1 MDARLR
7 YSLLLTATLMSLGAS
22 HRSKNFLVTASTSRL
37 AQEVCV
43 AAEQFRKQTALDWL
57 GQELP
62 AWPQPCPIR
71 VNSGNHLGA
80 GGVTS
85 FVFSSGQPGQWQ
97 MTIQGSR
104 QRILDSVLPHEI
116 THTVFAT
123 HFGRPLPRWADEGA
137 STTVEHI
144 SERRKQQHLLVQFLT
159 SDRGIPFH
167 RMYRIKEYP
176 QDVRPLYAQG
186 YSVARYLVSHGGR
199 RRFVDYLETGL
210 KGGDWDLATRQ
221 HYGLPDLSQLQLAW
235 NAWVQRGCP
244 PPEKSLPVDPPVQ
257 QASAKIP
264 TTGSA
269 PSPSGWRR
277 RNSPL
282 LVPTSPSRLPVTI
295 RP

>member
-1 MDARLR
+1 MDARVR
-7 YSLLLTATLMSLGAS
+7 SLVVFTALLSVAAS
-22 HRSKNFLVTASTSRL
+22 HRTENFLVSSDDPLLARQV
-37 AQEVCV
+37 AQEAERYRRQLAISWLGEELPRWQDICSIRV
-43 AAEQFRKQTALDWL
+43 AA
-57 GQELP
+57 
-62 AWPQPCPIR
+62 
-71 VNSGNHLGA
+71 GNRLGA
-80 GGVTS
+80 GGQTS
-85 FVFSSGQPGQWQ
+85 FTFEGGEAGHWQ
-97 MTIQGSR
+97 MFVQGSR

-116 THTVFAT
+116 THTIFAS
-123 HFGRPLPRWADEGA
+123 HFGCRLPRWADEGA

>member
-1 MDARLR
+1 MDARVR
-7 YSLLLTATLMSLGAS
+7 CMVVLTAVLSMAAS
-22 HRSKNFLVTASTSRL
+22 HRTANFLVSSDDPLL
-37 AQEVCV
+37 ARQV
-43 AAEQFRKQTALDWL
+43 AEEAERYRHQLAISWL

-62 AWPQPCPIR
+62 RWQDICPIQVAAGKR
-71 VNSGNHLGA
+71 LGA
-80 GGVTS
+80 GGQTS
-85 FVFSSGQPGQWQ
+85 FTFEGGRPGHWQ
-97 MTIQGSR
+97 MFVQGSR

-116 THTVFAT
+116 THTILAS

-159 SDRGIPFH
+159 NDRGIPFH

-186 YSVARYLVSHGGR
+186 YSLARYLVSHGGR
-199 RRFVDYLETGL
+199 RRFVDYLETGME
-210 KGGDWDLATRQ
+210 GGDWDLATRE
-221 HYGLPDLSQLQLAW
+221 HYGLSNLSQLQLAW
-235 NAWVQRGCP
+235 NSWVQRGCP
-244 PPEKSLPVDPPVQ
+244 SPEKTLPRDPLVR

-264 TTGSA
+264 ATRSA
-269 PSPSGWRR
+269 ADASGWRR

-282 LVPTSPSRLPVTI
+282 LVPASPSRLPVAI